1 MAGNYSPM
9 LEKVRKEWQSYTG
22 KIFEDI
28 VHELLVEKMISD
40 YPELGSW
47 WNRKGDEIDILGVD
61 HRGRK
66 SLAIEV
72 KNKELAENEAREI
85 LELTLDKTKLVKGIS
100 GQKLK
105 VGIVAQKV
113 KGRKNLEDDGFLVW
127 ELEELIP

>member
-1 MAGNYSPM
+1 M

-72 KNKELAENEAREI
+72 KNKELGENEAREI
-85 LELTLDKTKLVKGIS
+85 LELTL
-100 GQKLK
+100 
-105 VGIVAQKV
+105 
-113 KGRKNLEDDGFLVW
+113 
-127 ELEELIP
+127 